1 MASDTV
7 IGIDFG
13 TTYTSAGALVDGRV
27 ELVQDQGD
35 PAMPSIVHVPKSGD
49 LVVGH
54 RAAARAVA
62 EPTAT
67 IGSIKRLLGV
77 PATADALR
85 KLPALLP
92 HAFRA
97 SGNRLVVST
106 PAGDLACEQ
115 LAGAIFARVRDL
127 AEHRFGGRVQRAVV
141 AVPAASTASYV
152 AALRRAARLAHLE
165 IVQLVSEPIAGAL
178 ALGLH
183 AEPTR
188 RRLLVCDFG
197 GGTFDVT
204 AIVQDGLRF
213 SPVATCGEEYLGGDD
228 LDAAMADAVAGAVYR
243 RTRFQI
249 LDDLVR
255 RMQLLQRCESVKRA
269 LSSQAEARLVFR
281 DAFVEQGAYR
291 TLDVVIDRAWVDP
304 IWRPLI
310 VRALDCV
317 GTALGRAGWQTTD
330 VDRVVLIGGT
340 SSVALF
346 RDSLA
351 AAVGEDRVATTPLAS
366 LAVAMGTTLV
376 TAKLA
381 KTKVP
386 QPCLANEDDGIPI
399 HVG

>member
-1 MASDTV
+1 MAGDTV
-7 IGIDFG
+7 LGIDFG

-49 LVVGH
+49 LLVGH

-62 EPTAT
+62 DPTAT
-67 IGSIKRLLGV
+67 IGSVKRLLGV
-77 PATADALR
+77 PATTDAVR
-85 KLPALLP
+85 KLPAVVP
-92 HAFRA
+92 HALKA
-97 SGNRLVVST
+97 TGGRLVVAT
-106 PAGDLACEQ
+106 PAGDVACEQ
-115 LAGAIFARVRDL
+115 LAGAILARVRDL
-127 AEHRFGGRVQRAVV
+127 AEQRFGGRIRRAIV
-141 AVPAASTASYV
+141 AVPAASGASYLD
-152 AALRRAARLAHLE
+152 ALRRAARLAHLE
-165 IVQLVSEPIAGAL
+165 IVQIVSEPIAGAL

-183 AEPTR
+183 TEPTR

-228 LDAAMADAVAGAVYR
+228 LDAAMAEALAGAIYR
-243 RTRFQI
+243 RTRYQV
-249 LDDLVR
+249 LDDHVR
-255 RMQLLQRCESVKRA
+255 RMQLLQRCETVKRA
-269 LSSQAEARLVFR
+269 LSSQAEARLVLR
-281 DAFVEQGAYR
+281 DAFIEQGARR
-291 TLDVVIDRAWVDP
+291 TLDVVIDRTWVDP
-304 IWRPLI
+304 VWRPLI

-317 GTALGRAGWQTTD
+317 GATLGRAGWQTTD

-346 RDSLA
+346 RESLA
-351 AAVGEDRVATTPLAS
+351 AAVGEERVTTTPLAS

-376 TAKLA
+376 TAKLSQS
-381 KTKVP
+381 KVP